1 MCELFAVSA
10 RHPTSIQV
18 SMSVFAEHGG
28 LTGPHKDGWGI
39 AYYQGNDAWLIK
51 APESA
56 ANSQTQALVRASAP
70 LTTLALAHIRLA
82 TQGNVSLNN
91 TQPFS
96 FPLHGKKI
104 IFAHNGHVPT
114 VTDASLRQLYHPLG
128 STDSEIIFSALLQ
141 VMTDNADRDFSTQVG
156 LLERFL
162 TDLSHLGPLNIIFS
176 DSEYLYAFSNKR
188 TQPDG
193 VVRAPGMHYLC
204 RYCSAD
210 SEAKLSG
217 VTINGHQQNLIL
229 FASVPLSNENWVPMT
244 PNTLYVAKAGELV
257 QPLTTR
263 TLPSV
268 SPGQN

>member
-39 AYYQGNDAWLIK
+39 AYYQGNDAWLVK

-70 LTTLALAHIRLA
+70 LTNLALAHIRLA

-104 IFAHNGHVPT
+104 
-114 VTDASLRQLYHPLG
+114 
-128 STDSEIIFSALLQ
+128 
-141 VMTDNADRDFSTQVG
+141 
-156 LLERFL
+156 
-162 TDLSHLGPLNIIFS
+162 
-176 DSEYLYAFSNKR
+176 
-188 TQPDG
+188 
-193 VVRAPGMHYLC
+193 
-204 RYCSAD
+204 
-210 SEAKLSG
+210 
-217 VTINGHQQNLIL
+217 
-229 FASVPLSNENWVPMT
+229 
-244 PNTLYVAKAGELV
+244 
-257 QPLTTR
+257 
-263 TLPSV
+263 
-268 SPGQN
+268 